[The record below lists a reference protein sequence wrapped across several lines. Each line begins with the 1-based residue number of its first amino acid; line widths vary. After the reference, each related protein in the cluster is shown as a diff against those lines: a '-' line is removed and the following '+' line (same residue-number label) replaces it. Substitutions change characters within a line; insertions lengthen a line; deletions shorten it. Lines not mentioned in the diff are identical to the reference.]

1 MHPEGVCHGVQAAAF
16 ADRDLI
22 REEVL
27 IDDIAVGACEVN
39 IAFGLVTGFLPT
51 DLCMLLLF
59 HSRYNDDAV
68 RNFLFWLHMHSAKSL
83 WRPTFNATKETHPSA
98 STPLSPPRTRPISLA
113 PTDPSIEIPDDPFWQ
128 VDVLLGCLIKTR

>member
-1 MHPEGVCHGVQAAAF
+1 MPTAA
-16 ADRDLI
+16 
-22 REEVL
+22 
-27 IDDIAVGACEVN
+27 DIGDFLHRRLALDARGTLLYDNKASL
-39 IAFGLVTGFLPT
+39 AFGLVTGFLPT

-113 PTDPSIEIPDDPFWQ
+113 PTDPSIEIPDDTGYASDDYLDSPNSE
-128 VDVLLGCLIKTR
+128 TT